1 MTSKENIE
9 KLRKDIEMDMLDY
22 NSLVIFDSI
31 MQDLEILNNKSCND
45 DETIR
50 LLIKKNIN
58 PLVFK
63 EYMGRYGDSAVEI
76 DKFRKFWNNLC
87 RNKDEELDLVD
98 FLLVRDRIKK
108 LGENL

>member
-1 MTSKENIE
+1 MTTKENIE
-9 KLRKDIEMDMLDY
+9 KLRKDIEMDMLDHT
-22 NSLVIFDSI
+22 SLVIFES
-31 MQDLEILNNKSCND
+31 MVHDLETLNNKSCND
-45 DETIR
+45 DDTIR

-63 EYMGRYGDSAVEI
+63 EYMDRYGDSVVEI

-87 RNKDEELDLVD
+87 RNKDEELDSID